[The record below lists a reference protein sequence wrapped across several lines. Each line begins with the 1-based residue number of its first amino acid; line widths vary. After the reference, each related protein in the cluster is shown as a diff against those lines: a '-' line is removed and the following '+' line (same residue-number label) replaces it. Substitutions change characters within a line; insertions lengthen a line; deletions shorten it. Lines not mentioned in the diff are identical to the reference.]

1 MLIRHGWDAHAGLIT
16 HFMAAGRWGIRGR
29 SGRFDQR
36 LEIRPLPGLSEGEEM
51 WRSASIFHLAV
62 LRGCNAGI
70 LRRHGWDTSAGLITA
85 AGRWGIRDEADAS
98 TSGVYL
104 LGY

>member
-1 MLIRHGWDAHAGLIT
+1 MLIRHGWDAHAGVIT
-16 HFMAAGRWGIRGR
+16 HFMAAGRWGHKGTKRMHRPVGR
-29 SGRFDQR
+29 DKTS
-36 LEIRPLPGLSEGEEM
+36 PGLSEGEEM